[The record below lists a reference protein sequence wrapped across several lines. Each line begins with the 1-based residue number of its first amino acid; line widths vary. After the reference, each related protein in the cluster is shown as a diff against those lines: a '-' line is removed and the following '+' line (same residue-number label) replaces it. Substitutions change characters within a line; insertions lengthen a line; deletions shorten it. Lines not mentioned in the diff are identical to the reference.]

1 MIEGQYNYLTSGEPS
16 SLRVRILV
24 ALYLL
29 KNGYSEKDVIA
40 FESRG
45 RMYELALSAAKYD
58 ALLLDELLDFV
69 NTTVELGAK

>member
-1 MIEGQYNYLTSGEPS
+1 MIESQYSYLTSGEPS
-16 SLRVRILV
+16 SMRVRLLV

-29 KNGYSEKDVIA
+29 KMGYSEKEVIA

-45 RMYELALSAAKYD
+45 RMYELALAAAKYD

-69 NTTVELGAK
+69 NTMVELGEK